1 MADFSLMSASRRQA
15 LIEAPPSRIWD
26 LVGDPRR
33 HPEWCPRVV
42 EVRGEEFDEGSNYA
56 QVIRDPVGSSET
68 VMKIERLE
76 DLADRHVS

>member
-1 MADFSLMSASRRQA
+1 MVAE
-15 LIEAPPSRIWD
+15 I
-26 LVGDPRR
+26 
-33 HPEWCPRVV
+33 V

-56 QVIRDPVGSSET
+56 QVTRDPTGSSET